1 MDVRREKSRE
11 KLRHALAEL
20 LRDQSLE
27 QISIEQITDKAG
39 VTRPTFY
46 SNYQS
51 RQDIIIEHVEHWL
64 ARRETLFQAFLED
77 QQTPEPDRL
86 VAFIEHLLNTLSPDD
101 TLLQLALSG
110 RAGEQALQRVT
121 NQNTDFFRRRA
132 SRSFN
137 EPPTEDDIL
146 LISTFY
152 GSATIGIIS
161 GVISGKITQQPAD
174 LARQLA
180 AMIYN
185 GIGHRL
191 Y

>member
-20 LRDQSLE
+20 LREQSLE

>member
-11 KLRHALAEL
+11 KLRNALAQL
-20 LRDQSLE
+20 LREQSLE

>member
-11 KLRHALAEL
+11 KLRNALAQL
-20 LRDQSLE
+20 LREQSLE

-64 ARRETLFQAFLED
+64 ARRETLFQAFMED

-86 VAFIEHLLNTLSPDD
+86 IAFIEHLLNTLSPDD

-110 RAGEQALQRVT
+110 RAGEQALQRVI